1 MLQIREQQMIQ
12 MTADFS
18 SETMKRRQQNIFT
31 VLKENNYSNNTAPQN
46 SRG

>member
-18 SETMKRRQQNIFT
+18 SETMEKTAEQHLHCTQGKQPF
-31 VLKENNYSNNTAPQN
+31 KEY
-46 SRG
+46 